1 MTTVL
6 GFKPGIDR
14 PMWFQA
20 SPHPITNAA
29 ALGAAWD
36 HRNDVTRIPIVWYLT
51 ATTTMYSYNTQTDG
65 YVLLPTPALSGT
77 AAGTALVFH
86 PSQGPRGTLTT
97 GNSTTLVVL
106 STALPSAVGTN
117 QLANRGDGVG
127 YTIRIYN
134 NSAGQSG
141 KTEESIITANTSGT
155 TPSISVNPAFS
166 FTPNTGDTYE
176 ILSGKVYMLG
186 SGAIG
191 ASTWKSYDVA
201 TGTIAGLSQTNL
213 AATIATD
220 SSAIAFSE
228 LHVSNDRKPGAG
240 FMDTGSSYNQGNTAA
255 CSCSAVSNN
264 TITCG
269 ALTNPSSPSLFTNE
283 YAQFQVRVVY
293 DPTNPTAVGQRRTI
307 SSHTSGNTPVFTISV
322 NWTVNPSTSAL
333 FVVENQD
340 NLILLRTSA
349 NTTVYSYSISGNAW
363 TTSLT
368 AAGSANGAGNYFEQ
382 CFGITRDATGNR
394 RHSHC
399 FFIRGGASAALDI
412 YDLAGNAWTNGATYS
427 GSQATFTTGTSA
439 AYDPVTNGGKYLYI
453 NVNGTAINARLD
465 MFAQAMIGFSS
476 TRYPQSTAVVGQ
488 RLFMS
493 YFMDG
498 SVKLGN
504 LFQWISSTTAV
515 FATALGF

>member
-20 SPHPITNAA
+20 SPHPVTNAA

-36 HRNDVTRIPIVWYLT
+36 LRNDTTRIPIVWYLT
-51 ATTTMYSYNTQTDG
+51 ATTSMYAYNVQTDG
-65 YVLLPTPALSGT
+65 YVLLPTPALSAT
-77 AAGTALVFH
+77 TAGTTLIFH

-117 QLANRGDGVG
+117 QLANRGDGIG

-141 KTEESIITANTSGT
+141 KTEEAIITANTSGT
-155 TPSISVNPAFS
+155 TPSISVSPAFS

-186 SGAIG
+186 AGAIG
-191 ASTWKSYDVA
+191 ANTWKSYDVA
-201 TGTIAGLSQTNL
+201 TGTIAALSQTNL
-213 AATIATD
+213 VGTIATD
-220 SSAIAFSE
+220 SSAIAFCE
-228 LHVSNDRKPGAG
+228 LHVSNDRKPGSG
-240 FMDTGSSYNQGNTAA
+240 FMDTGSTYNQGNTAA
-255 CSCSAVSNN
+255 CSCTAVGGT

-269 ALTNPSSPSLFTNE
+269 ALTNPSSPSLFANE
-283 YAQFQVRVVY
+283 YANFQVRIVY

-307 SSHTSGNTPVFTISV
+307 TSHTSGNTPVFTV
-322 NWTVNPSTSAL
+322 PTWTVNPSTSAL

-340 NLILLRTSA
+340 NLILLRTGGSA
-349 NTTVYSYSISGNAW
+349 NLYSYSISGNAW
-363 TTSLT
+363 ASGTYT
-368 AAGSANGAGNYFEQ
+368 AAANGNSSGTCFEQ

-399 FFIRGGASAALDI
+399 FCIRGNSAALDI
-412 YDLAGNAWTNGATYS
+412 FDLAGNVWTNGATYG
-427 GSQATFTTGTSA
+427 GSQVSLTTGTCA
-439 AYDPVTNGGKYLYI
+439 AYDPVTNGGKYWYI
-453 NVNGTAINARLD
+453 SVNGTAINQRFD
-465 MFAQAMIGFSS
+465 MFSQNMIGFSS
-476 TRYPQSTAVVGQ
+476 TRYPQGAAVVGQ

-498 SVKLGN
+498 SVKLCN
-504 LFQWISSTTAV
+504 LFQWIGSSTAV
-515 FATALGF
+515 FAAALGF